1 MPSFARASTQ
11 EQAGPV
17 ERIARIAGLI
27 EESGSANEALGS
39 LLPDVVDALH
49 EQRLFHMLL
58 PRTYGG
64 EEVDLVTLFRALEAL
79 GRLDASA
86 AWCVGQINGCAATAS
101 GMAPVVARKIWSEP
115 RAALSWGPPGKTRAE
130 EVDGGHRVTG
140 QWMMSSGSAHATWVG
155 LMAPVFDRAGAPVA
169 LPAGVTTRVFL
180 VPVSEVEFVGDW
192 NVVGLRAT
200 NSRGFKAD
208 NLFVPHGFSV
218 LHHHDMGAHVDSTL
232 YRFSLLNLYAIAF
245 SAVAL
250 GAARAMLDSIIKLA
264 IEKKPRFSE
273 LTLRDNHHVQFQIGE
288 AEARLRSARSF
299 VETTVQQAWDAVAAT
314 GSLSRPHYADIR
326 MAATFAIHEA
336 KAVAG
341 VAWEIAG
348 ATSIFASGPFE
359 RRWRDINTITQQLQG
374 RKSHLQDVG
383 AYLLGL
389 DANLQ

>member
-1 MPSFARASTQ
+1 M
-11 EQAGPV
+11 
-17 ERIARIAGLI
+17 ERITRIADLI
-27 EESGSANEALGS
+27 EGSGGANETLGS

-58 PRTYGG
+58 PSTYGG

-101 GMAPVVARKIWSEP
+101 GMEPMVARKIWSKP
-115 RAALSWGPPGKTRAE
+115 RAASSWGPPGKTRAE

-169 LPAGVTTRVFL
+169 LPPGVTTRVFL

-208 NLFVPHGFSV
+208 NLFVSHGFSV

-299 VETTVQQAWDAVAAT
+299 VETTTQQAGMRSRRPEASAART
-314 GSLSRPHYADIR
+314 MRAFAWRRRSRFMRRRRSQVSHR
-326 MAATFAIHEA
+326 
-336 KAVAG
+336 
-341 VAWEIAG
+341 EIAG